1 MSENAIE
8 LHKIGKQYHIGSKQ
22 SGHKSLQDLVTDAL
36 VTPFRRAG
44 KLLRGRATGAADLD
58 QTFWAVRDVSLEVKH
73 GEIVGVIGG
82 NGAGKSTLLKILSR
96 ITEPT
101 EGYGEIYG
109 RVGSLL
115 EVGTGFHP
123 ELSGREN
130 LFLNGAILGMKKV
143 EIERKFDEIVAFAEI
158 EKFIDMPVKH
168 YSSGMYVRLA
178 FAVAAHL
185 EPEILLV
192 DEVLAVG
199 DTAFQKKCLGKMSEV
214 SRSGRTVL
222 FISHSMATIENLC
235 HKAILLEGG
244 RVIYSGDM
252 KQTVERYLHRVST
265 TAGGMPSHI
274 IDLNTVAGRSH
285 HSTPLLKRLEL
296 YTDQGRPLTRGL
308 QMGSSLTAY
317 IYFDL
322 DEPTSSLDACLGFN
336 SILGQRGFTA
346 HSVFE
351 PKRGWGERV
360 GPQVFVCEIPHL
372 TLVPGDYKIKVAL
385 NVHNFERDYV
395 EDATMLTVLDSDYY
409 GTGKT
414 PWNGVFVLDHEWR
427 LGDDRQQ

>member
-1 MSENAIE
+1 MSQYAVT
-8 LHKIGKQYHIGSKQ
+8 LDRIGKQYHIGSART
-22 SGHKSLQDLVTDAL
+22 GHRSLQDMATEAL
-36 VTPFRRAG
+36 LSPFRRAARI
-44 KLLRGRATGAADLD
+44 LGRAAGSADRD
-58 QTFWAVRDVSLEVKH
+58 RTFWALRDVSMEVKH
-73 GEIVGVIGG
+73 GEIVGIIGG

-101 EGYGEIYG
+101 EGHGEING

-143 EIERKFDEIVAFAEI
+143 EIEQKFDEIVAFAEI

-199 DTAFQKKCLGKMSEV
+199 DTTFQKKCLGKMSEV

-222 FISHSMATIENLC
+222 FISHSMATVENLC
-235 HKAILLEGG
+235 HKGILLAEG

-252 KQTVERYLHRVST
+252 KQTVERYLHSVST
-265 TAGGMPSHI
+265 TANGTPSHI
-274 IDLNTVAGRSH
+274 IDLSTAAGRSH
-285 HSTPLLKRLEL
+285 QSTRLLKRLEL
-296 YTDQGRPLTRGL
+296 YTDQGRPLTRGV
-308 QMGSSLTAY
+308 QMGGSLTAY

-322 DEPTSSLDACLGFN
+322 DEPTASLDACLGFN
-336 SILGQRGFTA
+336 SILGQRVFTA

-414 PWNGVFVLDHEWR
+414 PWNGVFVLDHGWR
-427 LGDDRQQ
+427 LDDDGQQ

>member
-1 MSENAIE
+1 MSQHAVE
-8 LHKIGKQYHIGSKQ
+8 LEKIGKQYHIGSART
-22 SGHKSLQDLVTDAL
+22 GHRRLQDMAAEAL
-36 VTPFRRAG
+36 LSPFRRAVRM
-44 KLLRGRATGAADLD
+44 LGRAAGSADLD
-58 QTFWAVRDVSLEVKH
+58 RTFWALRDVSMEVKH
-73 GEIVGVIGG
+73 GEIVGIIGG

-101 EGYGEIYG
+101 EGHGEING

-130 LFLNGAILGMKKV
+130 LFLNGAILGMKKM
-143 EIERKFDEIVAFAEI
+143 EIEQKFDEIVAFAEI

-199 DTAFQKKCLGKMSEV
+199 DTTFQKKCLGKMSEV

-222 FISHSMATIENLC
+222 FISHSMATVENLC
-235 HKAILLEGG
+235 HKGILLAEG

-252 KQTVERYLHRVST
+252 KQTVERYLHSVST
-265 TAGGMPSHI
+265 TANGTPSHI
-274 IDLNTVAGRSH
+274 IDLSTAAGRSH
-285 HSTPLLKRLEL
+285 QSTRLLKRLEL
-296 YTDQGRPLTRGL
+296 YTDQGRPLTRGV
-308 QMGSSLTAY
+308 QMGGSLTAY

-322 DEPTSSLDACLGFN
+322 DEPTASLDACLGFN
-336 SILGQRGFTA
+336 SILGQRVFTA

-414 PWNGVFVLDHEWR
+414 PWNGVFVLDHGWR
-427 LGDDRQQ
+427 LDDDGQQ